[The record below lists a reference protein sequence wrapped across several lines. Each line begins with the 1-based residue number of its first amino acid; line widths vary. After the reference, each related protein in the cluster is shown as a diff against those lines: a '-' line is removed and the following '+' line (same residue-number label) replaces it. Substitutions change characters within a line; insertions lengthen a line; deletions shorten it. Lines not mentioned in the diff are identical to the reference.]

1 MIPHSRLIFLLV
13 AAACA
18 GLMAFSFYL
27 QLILELEPCPLCI
40 SQRVVMTSIGLVAL
54 MAALHNPV
62 KTGYRIYGAFLGL
75 CSLAGASLAGRQIW
89 IQHLPPEQVPSCMP
103 SIEYLVDILPF
114 TDILKIML
122 TGTGD
127 CAEVQWV
134 FLGLTIP
141 GWTLIVFAGFVA
153 VGLFE
158 SLRRKILKQQ

>member
-1 MIPHSRLIFLLV
+1 MAIPRSRLIFLLV
-13 AAACA
+13 TAVCA

-27 QLILELEPCPLCI
+27 QFILDLEPCPLCI
-40 SQRVVMTSIGLVAL
+40 SQRIAMTFLGAVAL
-54 MAALHNPV
+54 LAALHNPV
-62 KTGYRIYGAFLGL
+62 NTGYRVYGGFLAL
-75 CSLAGASLAGRQIW
+75 TSLAGVLLASRQIW
-89 IQHLPPEQVPSCMP
+89 IQNLPPEQVPACMP

-127 CAEVQWV
+127 CAEVQWG

-141 GWTLIVFAGFVA
+141 SWTLIMFAGFVV

-158 SLRRKILKQQ
+158 SFRRRN